1 MITLLGAIIGFISAA
16 FPDLLKLWRDAADRK
31 HELTILRLQ
40 LEQQAQGHTQRLEE
54 INAQADIAES
64 HALYKTYHSGIKW
77 VDALNGT
84 VRPVLAYAF
93 FLLYFTIKCMQ
104 FTMVDIANPL
114 PWQVNMLWAVEDQAI
129 FAGIISFYFGQRAM
143 SKARSGQ

>member
-1 MITLLGAIIGFISAA
+1 MITLLGALLGFAGSV
-16 FPDLLKLWRDAADRK
+16 FPDLLQLARDHQDRK
-31 HELTILRLQ
+31 HELHILHMQ
-40 LEQQAQGHTQRLEE
+40 LEQQQQGHTQRLEE

-64 HALYKTYHSGIKW
+64 RALYKTWRADIRW

-93 FLLYFTIKCMQ
+93 FALYVYVKVVQAIHT
-104 FTMVDIANPL
+104 
-114 PWQVNMLWAVEDQAI
+114 PWTLWGAEDQAI

-143 SKARSGQ
+143 SKVRAGK

>member
-1 MITLLGAIIGFISAA
+1 MVTLLGSLIGFISAA
-16 FPDLLKLWRDAADRK
+16 FPDLLKIWRDASDRK
-31 HELTILRLQ
+31 HELTILQ
-40 LEQQAQGHTQRLEE
+40 MQMEQAAQGHEQRLEE

-64 HALYKTYHSGIKW
+64 KALYKTYYSGIRW

-104 FTMVDIANPL
+104 FAMVDLGNPL
-114 PWQVNMLWAVEDQAI
+114 PWHMDILWSVEDQAI

-143 SKARSGQ
+143 SKVRSGK